1 MESKVLPITPAP
13 FPASS
18 DEATDWNIQSPAAK
32 SPAPPTT
39 PSTPS
44 SFQDIRRWRPA
55 AQRNLRNQWS
65 KLSSLRTQWLSLS
78 STARSHATYVVN
90 SYLSQRMTSIGVWCR
105 YMDAMELGVLTEMP
119 DIRKKACRKLFKQQE
134 TNRSKLLSSYKDM
147 VAVVTQMV
155 NVSKSMR
162 CYLKGTSGTPLT
174 EFSCFPGNQND
185 TGDCDGIPV
194 FTFWSIFDFETLA
207 KELVQMFVSETNLK
221 RLLVMEI
228 CSIGSEN
235 FSQVDGLKWSDHF
248 YVGEFDDLRICN
260 SNSNK
265 VLKQLVPKEESCNS
279 QSTTMQSSSQLE
291 RNVLQVYL
299 TTWLAEVNV
308 DRFRRN
314 YPTYKQDYCCF
325 PGNTATAMV
334 AKCCLCL
341 SKQSADEEA
350 WHKQEPL

>member
-1 MESKVLPITPAP
+1 MESKVLPIAPAP
-13 FPASS
+13 LPTLSAFPTTS
-18 DEATDWNIQSPAAK
+18 DEATEWNIQSPVAK

-78 STARSHATYVVN
+78 STARSYATYVVN
-90 SYLSQRMTSIGVWCR
+90 SYLSQR

-147 VAVVTQMV
+147 VVVVTQMV

-162 CYLKGTSGTPLT
+162 CYLKGASGTPLT
-174 EFSCFPGNQND
+174 EFSCFPGNLND

-194 FTFWSIFDFETLA
+194 FTFLSIFDFEKLA
-207 KELVQMFVSETNLK
+207 EELVQMFVSETNLK

-235 FSQVDGLKWSDHF
+235 FSQVDRLKWSDHF
-248 YVGEFDDLRICN
+248 YVGEFDDLRICD
-260 SNSNK
+260 SNSNE
-265 VLKQLVPKEESCNS
+265 VLKQLVPKVESCNS
-279 QSTTMQSSSQLE
+279 QSTTTQSSSQLE

-308 DRFRRN
+308 DRFRISELL
-314 YPTYKQDYCCF
+314 
-325 PGNTATAMV
+325 AMV
-334 AKCCLCL
+334 
-341 SKQSADEEA
+341 SEEM
-350 WHKQEPL
+350 HVTIS

>member
-1 MESKVLPITPAP
+1 MESKVPIAPAP
-13 FPASS
+13 SLSAFPSFNGT
-18 DEATDWNIQSPAAK
+18 TDRNLQSPAAK

-39 PSTPS
+39 PLSA
-44 SFQDIRRWRPA
+44 QDIRRWRPT

-65 KLSSLRTQWLSLS
+65 KLAALRTQWLSLS
-78 STARSHATYVVN
+78 STARSYATYVVN
-90 SYLSQRMTSIGVWCR
+90 SYLSQR
-105 YMDAMELGVLTEMP
+105 YMDAMELGILTEMP
-119 DIRKKACRKLFKQQE
+119 DIRKKACRKLRKQQE

-155 NVSKSMR
+155 SVAKSMR

-194 FTFWSIFDFETLA
+194 FTFCSIFDFEKLA
-207 KELVQMFVSETNLK
+207 EELVQMFVSETNIK

-228 CSIGSEN
+228 CSIGSEEL
-235 FSQVDGLKWSDHF
+235 SQVNGLKWSDHF

-260 SNSNK
+260 LNSN
-265 VLKQLVPKEESCNS
+265 VVVNQLVPRVESCNS
-279 QSTTMQSSSQLE
+279 QSTTMQSSQLE

-308 DRFRRN
+308 DRFRI
-314 YPTYKQDYCCF
+314 
-325 PGNTATAMV
+325 GELLAMV
-334 AKCCLCL
+334 G
-341 SKQSADEEA
+341 EEM
-350 WHKQEPL
+350 HVTIS